1 MKVLGVG
8 IGKTGTMSLQA
19 ALNRLGYP
27 CYNFGDVLLN
37 YEKGHTDMWNNHM
50 EGTAEMD
57 WHKLFEGYEAA
68 VDNPSNI
75 YYKEIMKA
83 FPDLKFI
90 LTLREPEPWYKSF
103 LETLEI
109 HEKNVS
115 KVMFL
120 PSFREFQRVLENS
133 GKVATVGAPEGETPI
148 EWFNRHNKEVQEYLP
163 ADRLLIYNVK
173 EGWGPLCEFLGE
185 PVPDE
190 PFPHENIA
198 GAGVEKIL
206 QTKILK
212 DILKFAAPYLAGIV
226 LLAIIIIVLLNR

>member
-19 ALNRLGYP
+19 ALNQLGYP
-27 CYNFGDVLLN
+27 CYNFGEVLLN
-37 YEKGHTDMWNNHM
+37 YEKGHTDMWNNYM
-50 EGTAEMD
+50 EGKAEMD
-57 WHKLFEGYEAA
+57 WHKLYEGYEAA

-75 YYKEIMKA
+75 YYKEIMKV
-83 FPDLKFI
+83 FPDIKFI
-90 LTLREPEPWYKSF
+90 LTLRDPEAWHKS
-103 LETLEI
+103 LIETLEL
-109 HEKNVS
+109 HDKNVS

-133 GKVATVGAPEGETPI
+133 GKIAEIDAPEGETPI
-148 EWFNRHNKEVQEYLP
+148 EWFNRYNKEAQEYLP

-206 QTKILK
+206 QTKMLK
-212 DILKFAAPYLAGIV
+212 DLLKFAAPYLAGIV
-226 LLAIIIIVLLNR
+226 ILAIIIIFLLTR